1 MMENTKMKEKLR
13 KNDFVEIEYTG
24 KIKDTGQIFD
34 TNVEKEAKKLNLN
47 TKIKPL
53 TICLGENMILPA
65 IDDFLVGK
73 EVGKSYTLTLPPEKA
88 FGERK
93 RELIKIMPLSVF
105 RGQNITPKAG
115 MMFSF
120 DGLLGK
126 ISAVSGGRVIVDFNN
141 PVAGK
146 KVVYELK
153 IKRKIK
159 EMKEKVKALM
169 LVFFKKEFP
178 FDIKEKKLILKSK
191 PEEKKFIQLFK
202 EKFKEILG
210 LDLEVKEKKNVE

>member
-1 MMENTKMKEKLR
+1 MKEKLK
-13 KNDFVEIEYTG
+13 KNDFVEIEYIG
-24 KIKDTGQIFD
+24 KIKETGEIFD

-47 TKIKPL
+47 IKIKPL
-53 TICLGENMILPA
+53 IICLGENMILPA
-65 IDDFLVGK
+65 IDNFLVGK

-93 RELIKIMPLSVF
+93 RELIKIMPMSVF
-105 RGQNITPKAG
+105 RGQNITPRVG
-115 MMFSF
+115 MVFSF
-120 DGLLGK
+120 DGLFGK

-146 KVVYELK
+146 KVIYELK
-153 IKRKIK
+153 VKRKIK

-178 FDIKEKKLILKSK
+178 FDIKEKKLILKATEK
-191 PEEKKFIQLFK
+191 EKKFLELFK

-210 LDLEVKEKKNVE
+210 LELEAKENTK